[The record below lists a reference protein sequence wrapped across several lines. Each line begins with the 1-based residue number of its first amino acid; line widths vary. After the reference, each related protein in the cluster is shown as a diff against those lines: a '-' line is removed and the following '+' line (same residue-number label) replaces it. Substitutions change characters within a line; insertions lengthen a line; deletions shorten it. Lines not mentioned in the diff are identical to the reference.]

1 MPKAIYAMGGVSADG
16 CIVGPDGQSHRS
28 MPDAEPHRPHS
39 EQTPAPAGHLFG
51 RRSTTTAVVGT
62 R

>member
-16 CIVGPDGQSHRS
+16 WIVGPDGQSV
-28 MPDAEPHRPHS
+28 
-39 EQTPAPAGHLFG
+39 G
-51 RRSTTTAVVGT
+51 RRSPATAVVGT